1 MAGLR
6 ESRRYISPAQA
17 ACCPALSCCFSD
29 LPELIGITRCRILK
43 MRVRQI
49 ILETHNYRFEV
60 DQCHW
65 RRPLIFYFSLFQ
77 LGVRKKL
84 SFIAMP
90 FDTRILGHIRPFC
103 VLATRLV
110 REQENAVVT
119 FIVGPHV
126 LEKTRTEVSRQF
138 HDESSDAAQ
147 VRKRFR

>member
-1 MAGLR
+1 
-6 ESRRYISPAQA
+6 
-17 ACCPALSCCFSD
+17 
-29 LPELIGITRCRILK
+29 
-43 MRVRQI
+43 
-49 ILETHNYRFEV
+49 
-60 DQCHW
+60 
-65 RRPLIFYFSLFQ
+65 
-77 LGVRKKL
+77 
-84 SFIAMP
+84 MP